1 LHADFHLHLV
11 LSVYGMYMN
20 HDPDVKLQ
28 WFSKL

>member
-11 LSVYGMYMN
+11 LSVYGMYV